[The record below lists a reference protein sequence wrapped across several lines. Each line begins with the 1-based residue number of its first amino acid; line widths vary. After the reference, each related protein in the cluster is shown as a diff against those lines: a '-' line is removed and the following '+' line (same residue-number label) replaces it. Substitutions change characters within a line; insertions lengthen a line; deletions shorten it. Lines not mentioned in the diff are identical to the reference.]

1 VLVRTESRGCVQG
14 PQSDD
19 IYRDQEDV
27 LRSTTVFLNC
37 NQTDQLHCEFSIMT
51 SSTSLLQHSQH
62 GLPKPSVNEHR
73 TPVADTYGLTRN
85 KTESA
90 RLNAQHDVWK
100 TNVGFLLHPRIASS
114 LGKSSRI
121 GDLGTGTGVWIL
133 ELADQ
138 LGKHSG
144 AT

>member
-1 VLVRTESRGCVQG
+1 VLVRTESRGCVQVS
-14 PQSDD
+14 QSDD
-19 IYRDQEDV
+19 IYRHQDDV
-27 LRSTTVFLNC
+27 LRSTDPVLNC
-37 NQTDQLHCEFSIMT
+37 NQTDQLHCQLPIMT
-51 SSTSLLQHSQH
+51 SSASPLQHSQIGIH
-62 GLPKPSVNEHR
+62 KPNTAEGR

-114 LGKSSRI
+114 LGKSPRI
-121 GDLGTGTGVWIL
+121 GDIGTGTGVWIL